1 MNFKNAFL
9 SFKIAIITFL
19 KKLQKDDLLLC
30 AQGLTFNTLL
40 TLVPLLGLVLS
51 ISKIFIPRQKFVE
64 QVFINIAQYLTPE
77 ATKKVMDTILELV
90 KKLETFPLGKFSLI
104 AYFIMGLGLLFQ
116 IEEILNRIFESSK
129 RRNFIQRIIFFWVCI
144 TIVPF
149 IFFMPV
155 YSYFYLGKFSNF
167 FILLILILA
176 FIFFLMY
183 IYFPAKDV
191 PKKEALIG
199 AFFSTILWTL
209 SSYLYSFYVKY
220 AVGYSKVYG
229 SLSAIP
235 LFLVWLFVNWLVFL
249 LGAELVVFL
258 EQKIWKRIPIDHSY
272 PYLKLYILYL
282 LGKNFIEGKPCN
294 IFEISEY
301 LNVSPILLE
310 SLLQDLEKDG
320 FVALRDEEVFF
331 VKPLQKIN
339 ITKVVGLNKFQE
351 LLKLPEGDSF
361 FQKISILT
369 KNFSEITLEDLIKS

>member
-51 ISKIFIPRQKFVE
+51 ISKIFIPQQKFVE

-77 ATKKVMDTILELV
+77 ATKKVMDTILDLV

-104 AYFIMGLGLLFQ
+104 AYFFMGLGLLFQ

-129 RRNFIQRIIFFWVCI
+129 RRNFMQRIIFFWVCI
-144 TIVPF
+144 TVIPF
-149 IFFMPV
+149 LFFMPV
-155 YSYFYLGKFSNF
+155 YSYFYLGKFFNF
-167 FILLILILA
+167 FILLILA

-191 PKKEALIG
+191 PKKEALMG

-258 EQKIWKRIPIDHSY
+258 EQKIWKRIPIDLSY

-282 LGKNFIEGKPCN
+282 LGKNFIEGKPRN

-310 SLLQDLEKDG
+310 SILQELEKED
-320 FVALRDEEVFF
+320 FVAVRDEEVFF

-351 LLKLPEGDSF
+351 LLKLPEGESF
-361 FQKISILT
+361 SQKISILT

>member
-1 MNFKNAFL
+1 MNFKNVFL

-51 ISKIFIPRQKFVE
+51 ISKIFIPQQKFVE

-77 ATKKVMDTILELV
+77 ATKKVMDTILDLV

-129 RRNFIQRIIFFWVCI
+129 RRNFMQRIIFFWVCI
-144 TIVPF
+144 TVIPF
-149 IFFMPV
+149 LFFMPV
-155 YSYFYLGKFSNF
+155 YSYFYLGKFFNF
-167 FILLILILA
+167 FILLILA

-191 PKKEALIG
+191 PKKEALMG

-258 EQKIWKRIPIDHSY
+258 EQKIWKRIPIDLSY

-282 LGKNFIEGKPCN
+282 LGKNFIEGKPRN

-331 VKPLQKIN
+331 VKPLQNIN
-339 ITKVVGLNKFQE
+339 IAKVVGLNKFQE
-351 LLKLPEGDSF
+351 LLKLPEGESF
-361 FQKISILT
+361 SQKISILT

>member
-51 ISKIFIPRQKFVE
+51 ISKIFIPQQKFVE

-77 ATKKVMDTILELV
+77 ATKKVMDTILDLV

-129 RRNFIQRIIFFWVCI
+129 RRNFMQRIIFFWVCI
-144 TIVPF
+144 TVIPF
-149 IFFMPV
+149 LFFMPV
-155 YSYFYLGKFSNF
+155 YSYFYLGKFFNF
-167 FILLILILA
+167 FILLILA

-191 PKKEALIG
+191 PKKEALMG

-258 EQKIWKRIPIDHSY
+258 EQKIWKRIPIDPSY

-282 LGKNFIEGKPCN
+282 LGKNFIEGKPRN

-331 VKPLQKIN
+331 VKPLQNIN
-339 ITKVVGLNKFQE
+339 IAKVVGLNKFQE
-351 LLKLPEGDSF
+351 LLKLPEGESF
-361 FQKISILT
+361 SQKISILT

>member
-51 ISKIFIPRQKFVE
+51 ISKIFIPQQKFVE

-77 ATKKVMDTILELV
+77 ATKKVMDTILDLV

-129 RRNFIQRIIFFWVCI
+129 RRNFMQRIIFFWVCI
-144 TIVPF
+144 TVIPF
-149 IFFMPV
+149 LFFMPV
-155 YSYFYLGKFSNF
+155 YSYFYLGKFFNF
-167 FILLILILA
+167 FILLILA

-191 PKKEALIG
+191 PKKEALMG

-258 EQKIWKRIPIDHSY
+258 EQKIWKRIPIDLSY

-282 LGKNFIEGKPCN
+282 LGKNFIEGKPRN

-331 VKPLQKIN
+331 VKPLQNIN
-339 ITKVVGLNKFQE
+339 IAKVVGLNKFQE
-351 LLKLPEGDSF
+351 LLKLPEGESLS
-361 FQKISILT
+361 QKLSILT

>member
-51 ISKIFIPRQKFVE
+51 ISKIFIPQQKFVE

-77 ATKKVMDTILELV
+77 ATKKVMDTILDLV

-129 RRNFIQRIIFFWVCI
+129 RRNFMQRIIFFWVCI
-144 TIVPF
+144 TVIPF
-149 IFFMPV
+149 LFFMPV
-155 YSYFYLGKFSNF
+155 YSYFYLGKFFNF
-167 FILLILILA
+167 FILLILA

-191 PKKEALIG
+191 PKKEALMG

-258 EQKIWKRIPIDHSY
+258 EQKIWKRIPIDLSY

-282 LGKNFIEGKPCN
+282 LGKNFIEGKPRN

-331 VKPLQKIN
+331 VKPLQNIN
-339 ITKVVGLNKFQE
+339 IAKVIGLNKFQE
-351 LLKLPEGDSF
+351 LLKLPEGESF
-361 FQKISILT
+361 SQKISILT

>member
-51 ISKIFIPRQKFVE
+51 ISKIFIPQQKFVE

-104 AYFIMGLGLLFQ
+104 GYFIMGLGLLFQ

-155 YSYFYLGKFSNF
+155 YSYFYLGNFSNF
-167 FILLILILA
+167 FILLILA

-258 EQKIWKRIPIDHSY
+258 EQKIWKRIPIDPSH

-294 IFEISEY
+294 IFEFSEY

-310 SLLQDLEKDG
+310 SILQELEKEG
-320 FVALRDEEVFF
+320 FVAVRDEEVFF

-361 FQKISILT
+361 SQKLSILT

>member
-1 MNFKNAFL
+1 MNFKNVFL

-30 AQGLTFNTLL
+30 TQGLTFNTLL

-51 ISKIFIPRQKFVE
+51 ISKIFIPQQKFVE

-104 AYFIMGLGLLFQ
+104 GYFIMGLGLLFQ

-167 FILLILILA
+167 FILLILA

-209 SSYLYSFYVKY
+209 SSYFYSFYVKY

-258 EQKIWKRIPIDHSY
+258 EQKIWKRIPIDLSH

-282 LGKNFIEGKPCN
+282 LGKNFIEGKPRN

-331 VKPLQKIN
+331 VKPLQNIN
-339 ITKVVGLNKFQE
+339 IAKVVGLNKFQE
-351 LLKLPEGDSF
+351 LLKLPEGESF
-361 FQKISILT
+361 SQKISILT

>member
-9 SFKIAIITFL
+9 SFKVAIITFL

-51 ISKIFIPRQKFVE
+51 ISKIFIPQQKFVE

-77 ATKKVMDTILELV
+77 ATKKVMDTILDLV

-129 RRNFIQRIIFFWVCI
+129 RRNFMQRIIFFWVCI
-144 TIVPF
+144 TVIPF
-149 IFFMPV
+149 LFFMPV
-155 YSYFYLGKFSNF
+155 YSYFYLGKFFNF
-167 FILLILILA
+167 FILLILA

-191 PKKEALIG
+191 PKKEALMG

-258 EQKIWKRIPIDHSY
+258 EQKIWKRIPIDLSY

-282 LGKNFIEGKPCN
+282 LGKNFIEGKPRN

-331 VKPLQKIN
+331 VKPLQNIN
-339 ITKVVGLNKFQE
+339 IAKVVGLNKFQE
-351 LLKLPEGDSF
+351 LLKLPEGESF
-361 FQKISILT
+361 SQKISILT

>member
-51 ISKIFIPRQKFVE
+51 ISKIFIPQQKFVE

-77 ATKKVMDTILELV
+77 ATKKVMDTILDLV

-129 RRNFIQRIIFFWVCI
+129 RRNFMQRIIFFWVCI
-144 TIVPF
+144 TVIPF
-149 IFFMPV
+149 LFFMPV
-155 YSYFYLGKFSNF
+155 YSYFYLGKFFNF
-167 FILLILILA
+167 FILLILA

-191 PKKEALIG
+191 PKKEALMG

-258 EQKIWKRIPIDHSY
+258 EQKIWKRIPIDLSY

-282 LGKNFIEGKPCN
+282 LGKNFIEGKPRN

-331 VKPLQKIN
+331 VKPLQNIN
-339 ITKVVGLNKFQE
+339 IAKVVGLNKFQE
-351 LLKLPEGDSF
+351 LLKLPEGESF
-361 FQKISILT
+361 SQKISILT

>member
-51 ISKIFIPRQKFVE
+51 ISKIFIPQQKFVE
-64 QVFINIAQYLTPE
+64 QIFINIAQYLTPE
-77 ATKKVMDTILELV
+77 ATKKVMDTILDLV

-129 RRNFIQRIIFFWVCI
+129 RRNFMQRIIFFWVCI
-144 TIVPF
+144 TVIPF
-149 IFFMPV
+149 LFFMPV
-155 YSYFYLGKFSNF
+155 YFYFYLGRFLNF
-167 FILLILILA
+167 FILLILA

-191 PKKEALIG
+191 PKKEALMG
-199 AFFSTILWTL
+199 AFFLTILWTL

-220 AVGYSKVYG
+220 AVGYSKIYG

-258 EQKIWKRIPIDHSY
+258 EQKSWKRIPLDLSY
-272 PYLKLYILYL
+272 PHLNLKLYILYL
-282 LGKNFIEGKPCN
+282 LGKNFMEGKSCN

-310 SLLQDLEKDG
+310 NILQDLEKEG
-320 FVALRDEEVFF
+320 FVAVRDEEVFF
-331 VKPLQKIN
+331 VKPLENIN
-339 ITKVVGLNKFQE
+339 IAKVVGLNKFQE
-351 LLKLPEGDSF
+351 LLKLPEGESF
-361 FQKISILT
+361 SQKISILT